1 MFGLL
6 KNKLKAFVDG
16 IVKRE
21 ETKPAEAKPEEVK
34 PAEAKPQEA
43 KPSEVKPQIS
53 ELKPKTAAPAARARS
68 VEDEIY
74 AEAAAAIEK
83 EKPKPALEELKP
95 KTEFKPERKPEH
107 EYERKPKHAAEPLH
121 LPEKPKETPKSA
133 LKEETLKSAP
143 EDETQA
149 SSPKPYFEVKK
160 TEDEEKSE
168 RALAPKLGLFKRIR
182 SVFSSEIEIGDAEV
196 APMLG
201 ELEIA
206 LLESDVSY
214 DTTQFLIGDLKRRL
228 VGKRVAK
235 ASLGETVRGEVRA
248 ALFDLFPIPKSGFE
262 EIVKKKK
269 ASGEPLVVL
278 FLGPNGMGKT
288 TTIAKIARWLGER
301 GYSSVLAAG
310 DSFRA
315 AAIEQLEHHGSK
327 LGVSVI
333 KHKYGADPTAV
344 AFDAVAHA
352 RAKRIDVVLV
362 DTAGRQET
370 NVNLVREME
379 KMSRVLKPDL
389 RVFVGEAVAGHAL
402 VEQLKKFKET
412 AGVDALVLTKL
423 DCDAKGGS
431 AFSAAFEVKL
441 PILFVG
447 VGQEYSDLR
456 EFDAAWLVNNVVAA

>member
-21 ETKPAEAKPEEVK
+21 ETKEAK
-34 PAEAKPQEA
+34 PAEAKPAEAVKPSEPKPAEA
-43 KPSEVKPQIS
+43 KP
-53 ELKPKTAAPAARARS
+53 LPKRVER

-74 AEAAAAIEK
+74 AEAAREIEK
-83 EKPKPALEELKP
+83 TAPKREEPKPKQ
-95 KTEFKPERKPEH
+95 EFKLEPQTKTGPKREPKPVET
-107 EYERKPKHAAEPLH
+107 AA
-121 LPEKPKETPKSA
+121 TA
-133 LKEETLKSAP
+133 A
-143 EDETQA
+143 
-149 SSPKPYFEVKK
+149 KPYFEVKK
-160 TEDEEKSE
+160 PAEEPKKE
-168 RALAPKLGLFKRIR
+168 LAPKLGLLTKIK
-182 SVFSSEIEIGDAEV
+182 SVFSGGVEIGEGEI
-196 APMLG
+196 APMLA
-201 ELEIA
+201 ELELA

-214 DTTQFLIGDLKRRL
+214 DTTQFLVADLRRRL
-228 VGKRVAK
+228 AGKRMAK
-235 ASLGETVRGEVRA
+235 AALGEAVNSEVRA
-248 ALFDLFPIPKSGFE
+248 ALLDLFPIPKSTFE
-262 EIVKKKK
+262 DVVRRKK

-301 GYSSVLAAG
+301 GYSCVLAAG

-315 AAIEQLEHHGSK
+315 AAIEQLEHHGRA
-327 LGVSVI
+327 LGRDVI

-370 NVNLVREME
+370 NVNLVKEMD

-402 VEQLKKFKET
+402 VEQLKRFKET

-431 AFSAAFEVKL
+431 AFSAAFEAKL
-441 PILFVG
+441 PILFIG
-447 VGQEYSDLR
+447 VGQEYGDLR
-456 EFDAAWLVNNVVAA
+456 EFDAPWLVNNVIAS

>member
-21 ETKPAEAKPEEVK
+21 EAKPAEPAKPAEAKP
-34 PAEAKPQEA
+34 ADAKLQEA
-43 KPSEVKPQIS
+43 KPVEAKPAPVQT
-53 ELKPKTAAPAARARS
+53 KPVEAKPLPKPAS

-74 AEAAAAIEK
+74 AEAEAELKHEEPREK
-83 EKPKPALEELKP
+83 LNPVEVKREEPKPQPKVEAKPELKP
-95 KTEFKPERKPEH
+95 EPKPERKTAPVTE
-107 EYERKPKHAAEPLH
+107 EPKNEVAREVV
-121 LPEKPKETPKSA
+121 E
-133 LKEETLKSAP
+133 
-143 EDETQA
+143 A
-149 SSPKPYFEVKK
+149 SPAKPYFEAAKVR
-160 TEDEEKSE
+160 EEAPRE
-168 RALAPKLGLFKRIR
+168 LAPKLGLFKRIK
-182 SVFSSEIEIGDAEV
+182 SVFSSDVEIAESEV

-201 ELEIA
+201 ELEMA

-214 DTTQFLIGDLKRRL
+214 DTTQFLVGDLKKRL

-235 ASLGETVRGEVRA
+235 ASLNDAVRGEVRN
-248 ALFDLFPIPKSGFE
+248 ALLDLFPVPRSTFE
-262 EIVKKKK
+262 DSIRAKR
-269 ASGEPLVVL
+269 AAGEPLIVL

-288 TTIAKIARWLGER
+288 TTIAKISRWLTEH

-315 AAIEQLEHHGSK
+315 AAIEQLEHHGSR
-327 LGVSVI
+327 LGVSVV

-352 RAKRIDVVLV
+352 RAKKIDVVLV

-370 NVNLVREME
+370 NVNLVKEME
-379 KMSRVLKPDL
+379 KMTRVLKPDL

-431 AFSAAFEVKL
+431 AFSAAFEAKL

-447 VGQEYSDLR
+447 VGQEYADLR
-456 EFDAAWLVNNVVAA
+456 AFDARWLVDNVLAS

>member
-21 ETKPAEAKPEEVK
+21 EKKDEAKPVESK
-34 PAEAKPQEA
+34 PKIEAKPVEF
-43 KPSEVKPQIS
+43 KPQPEVK
-53 ELKPKTAAPAARARS
+53 S

-74 AEAAAAIEK
+74 AEAQREIEK
-83 EKPKPALEELKP
+83 TEKIEKAPKQ
-95 KTEFKPERKPEH
+95 EFKPEPKREEYKREEPKLEPKKTEPLPLPIQLKPE
-107 EYERKPKHAAEPLH
+107 PKEEELPKEANAEA
-121 LPEKPKETPKSA
+121 ETPK
-133 LKEETLKSAP
+133 EEPVK
-143 EDETQA
+143 ETQPQKEA
-149 SSPKPYFEVKK
+149 KESKPYFEAAQIR
-160 TEDEEKSE
+160 EEAPRE
-168 RALAPKLGLFKRIR
+168 LAPKLGLFKRLK
-182 SVFSSEIEIGDAEV
+182 SVFSSDVEIAESEV

-201 ELEIA
+201 ELEMA

-214 DTTQFLIGDLKRRL
+214 DTTQFLVADLKRRL
-228 VGKRVAK
+228 VGKRVPK
-235 ASLGETVRGEVRA
+235 NSLGDAVNGEVRA
-248 ALFDLFPIPKSGFE
+248 ALLDLFPIPKSTFE
-262 EIVKKKK
+262 ESIRKKK
-269 ASGEPLVVL
+269 AAGEPLIVL

-288 TTIAKIARWLGER
+288 TTVAKIARWLGEHN
-301 GYSSVLAAG
+301 YSCVLAAG

-315 AAIEQLEHHGSK
+315 AAIEQLEHHGNE
-327 LGVSVI
+327 LGVTVV

-352 RAKRIDVVLV
+352 KAKHLDVVLV

-370 NVNLVREME
+370 NVNLVKEME

-431 AFSAAFEVKL
+431 AFSAAFEAKL

-447 VGQEYSDLR
+447 VGQEYADLR
-456 EFDAAWLVNNVVAA
+456 EFDAAWLVNNVLAS

>member
-21 ETKPAEAKPEEVK
+21 EVKPAEAKP
-34 PAEAKPQEA
+34 AETKPQEA

-53 ELKPKTAAPAARARS
+53 ELKPKPAAHAAQAKPAERARS

-74 AEAAAAIEK
+74 AEVAAAIEK
-83 EKPKPALEELKP
+83 EKPKPA
-95 KTEFKPERKPEH
+95 PET
-107 EYERKPKHAAEPLH
+107 KHHAEPLH
-121 LPEKPKETPKSA
+121 LLEKPTETPKSA
-133 LKEETLKSAP
+133 PQEAP
-143 EDETQA
+143 NASEDEPQA
-149 SSPKPYFEVKK
+149 AALSSTPKPYFEVD
-160 TEDEEKSE
+160 TASEEKSE
-168 RALAPKLGLFKRIR
+168 SREHAPALAPKLGLFKRIR
-182 SVFSSEIEIGDAEV
+182 SVFASEIEIGEAEV

-201 ELEIA
+201 ELELA

-214 DTTQFLIGDLKRRL
+214 DTTQFLIGDLRRRL

-235 ASLGETVRGEVRA
+235 ASLGAAVREEVRS

-262 EIVKKKK
+262 ELVKKKK
-269 ASGEPLVVL
+269 AGGEPLVVL

-288 TTIAKIARWLGER
+288 TTIAKIARWLGGR

-315 AAIEQLEHHGSK
+315 AAIEQLEHHGGK

-333 KHKYGADPTAV
+333 KHKYGADPAAV

-431 AFSAAFEVKL
+431 AFSAAFEAKL

-447 VGQEYSDLR
+447 VGQEYGDLR
-456 EFDAAWLVNNVVAA
+456 EFDAAWLVNNVIAS

>member
-1 MFGLL
+1 MDLGVGFVFGLL
-6 KNKLKAFVDG
+6 KNKLRAFVDG

-21 ETKPAEAKPEEVK
+21 EAKPAES
-34 PAEAKPQEA
+34 KPQEA
-43 KPSEVKPQIS
+43 KPSEDKEKPADAKPQ
-53 ELKPKTAAPAARARS
+53 THAAPSRS

-83 EKPKPALEELKP
+83 EKPKPAPEEPKP
-95 KTEFKPERKPEH
+95 KTEFKPAH
-107 EYERKPKHAAEPLH
+107 EYEHKPKHTAEPSH

-133 LKEETLKSAP
+133 PKEEAPKRAP
-143 EDETQA
+143 EEETRATAAPA
-149 SSPKPYFEVKK
+149 SSPKPYFEV
-160 TEDEEKSE
+160 DAASEEKSEKRE

-182 SVFSSEIEIGDAEV
+182 SVFASEVEIGDAEV

-214 DTTQFLIGDLKRRL
+214 DTTQLLIGDLRRRL

-235 ASLGETVRGEVRA
+235 ASLGETVREEVRS
-248 ALFDLFPIPKSGFE
+248 ALLDLFPIPKSGFE
-262 EIVKKKK
+262 EILKKKK

-431 AFSAAFEVKL
+431 AFSAAFEAKL

-447 VGQEYSDLR
+447 VGQEYADLR